1 MKIFFLVTCIS
12 ACIFL
17 SGCKSFESE
26 ARQDKSKDSN
36 LLTYDPSQTQSKI
49 EVKGEVRKGP
59 VIVKWYNGMT
69 AWDAIQEAGGITRFA
84 ADCVWVY
91 RAGHSVG
98 KQTVYWSRLIKL
110 FPNDVVVVDND

>member
-1 MKIFFLVTCIS
+1 
-12 ACIFL
+12 
-17 SGCKSFESE
+17 
-26 ARQDKSKDSN
+26 
-36 LLTYDPSQTQSKI
+36 
-49 EVKGEVRKGP
+49 
-59 VIVKWYNGMT
+59 MT